1 VPQSRRLAEG
11 RVRHQTCGSQS
22 GPRHVARTSRLSV
35 REARLAPRTRMM
47 LVPTPFG
54 RDLFVAGGDDG
65 VTESRFGVR
74 ARLGSHAANCDVSHS
89 LLRDVK
95 RQLDAYFAGR
105 LRCFDVPLAVEGTPF
120 ALDVW
125 RAVSRLPTG
134 ALASYAEIAAAI
146 GRPNA
151 RRRRARARF
160 DPARTPNPRASCDR
174 RRRPHQRRGAGLDAT
189 TPPRVRGDRD
199 SLAYSVRAR
208 VTQTRWIAPSSIS

>member
-1 VPQSRRLAEG
+1 
-11 RVRHQTCGSQS
+11 
-22 GPRHVARTSRLSV
+22 
-35 REARLAPRTRMM
+35 MM

-65 VTESRFGVR
+65 VTESRFVVR

-105 LRCFDVPLAVEGTPF
+105 LRCFDVPF

-151 RRRRARARF
+151 QRGVARALASTPLALLIPAHRVIGADGRIKGAVPGSMRRR
-160 DPARTPNPRASCDR
+160 
-174 RRRPHQRRGAGLDAT
+174 L
-189 TPPRVRGDRD
+189 
-199 SLAYSVRAR
+199 LAFEGIEIR
-208 VTQTRWIAPSSIS
+208 